1 MLLVTGTNGGE
12 DHCTDVTKV
21 DIEED
26 VEDEDEEK
34 VLVLEVRN
42 SGMIAIQNDR
52 TNGLTFLLLA
62 VFAHGVDSRFGI
74 GEVFEQDLVL

>member
-1 MLLVTGTNGGE
+1 MLLVTGMNGGE